1 MLFPECKLFLL
12 NKLHF
17 VKRQSQTVEYNSYVT
32 E

>member
-1 MLFPECKLFLL
+1 MLLPECKLFLL

-17 VKRQSQTVEYNSYVT
+17 VKRQSQTVEYKSYVT